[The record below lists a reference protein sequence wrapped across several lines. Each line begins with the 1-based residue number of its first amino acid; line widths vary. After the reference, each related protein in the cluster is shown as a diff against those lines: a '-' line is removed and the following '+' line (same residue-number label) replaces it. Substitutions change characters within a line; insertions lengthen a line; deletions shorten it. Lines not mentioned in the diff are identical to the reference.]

1 MVEEIQQQNEYTSDG
16 KKEKPGESQAS
27 TASCFIVA
35 KDAFTEMLPCAAV
48 KL

>member
-1 MVEEIQQQNEYTSDG
+1 MVEEIQQQDEYKSDG
-16 KKEKPGESQAS
+16 KKEKFGESQVS

-35 KDAFTEMLPCAAV
+35 KDAVTEMLPCAAV